1 MTEKTTRKH
10 NRYVVLI
17 ILCICEVMYLLPYL
31 RWTFYDPM
39 IKGFGFTNT
48 QLASLG
54 SVFGFI
60 SLFGY
65 ILGGPICD
73 RFSPRK
79 ILSAAFLI
87 TAIGGFWFALYPPYW
102 ACVIIH
108 VMWGIATAVLVWD
121 CMIRVTRSL
130 ASSKEQGLFFGL
142 LEGGRGALNTITS
155 FATVALFVAFGSTI
169 ASLRQVIIIISVLCV
184 VGAILVIIF
193 ISDEIPGSEGDTKI
207 NVHEI
212 IDVLK
217 TPAVWLIAIVIL
229 CNYSVYTGGT
239 YLTSYLTDIMGVS
252 VAVSAVIAVFRN
264 YVLMMLGGPIGGFF
278 GDRFSISKVI
288 ITCFVFIVIALGA
301 FIVLPNGY
309 GVAIPVIMMMALYL
323 GLFLMR
329 GIYFGTV
336 DQVKIPMRITGTAV
350 GIISLIGFFPEVFMN
365 TISGYLLD
373 TYPGY
378 DGYHYLFIILFVF
391 AIIGFITSLFL
402 QRNIRKKN
410 STDRIT
416 SNNK

>member
-1 MTEKTTRKH
+1 MTKKATKKH

-17 ILCICEVMYLLPYL
+17 ILCICEAMYLLPYL

-39 IKGFGFTNT
+39 IEGFGFTNT

-54 SVFGFI
+54 SIFGFI
-60 SLFGY
+60 SIFGY

-108 VMWGIATAVLVWD
+108 IMWGIATSVLLWD

-130 ASSKEQGLFFGL
+130 ASSEEQGLFFGL
-142 LEGGRGALNTITS
+142 LEGGRGAVDTVTS
-155 FATVALFVAFGSTI
+155 FAIVALFAALGGTI
-169 ASLRQVIIIISVLCV
+169 ASLRQIIIITSVLCV
-184 VGAILVIIF
+184 AGAVLVNIF
-193 ISDEIPGSEGDTKI
+193 ISDEIPGSQGETKI
-207 NVHEI
+207 KAHEI

-229 CNYSVYTGGT
+229 CNYSVFTGGT
-239 YLTSYLTDIMGVS
+239 YLTSYLTDIMGVT
-252 VAVSAVIAVFRN
+252 VAVSAVIAIFRN

-288 ITCFVFIVIALGA
+288 ITCFVLIVVALGA
-301 FIVLPNGY
+301 FIMLPSGS
-309 GVAIPVIMMMALYL
+309 GVAVSVIMMMALYL

-336 DQVKIPMRITGTAV
+336 DQAKIPMKITGTAV
-350 GIISLIGFFPEVFMN
+350 GIISLVGFIPEVFMN

-378 DGYHYLFIILFVF
+378 DGYHYLFLILFAF
-391 AIIGFITSLFL
+391 AIIGLITSLFL
-402 QRNIRKKN
+402 QRNIRKN
-410 STDRIT
+410 SIDLN
-416 SNNK
+416 SSK

>member
-1 MTEKTTRKH
+1 MTKKTTRKF
-10 NRYVVLI
+10 NRYVVLV
-17 ILCICEVMYLLPYL
+17 ILCICEIMYLLPYL

-39 IKGFGFTNT
+39 IEAFGFTNT

-54 SVFGFI
+54 SIFGFI

-65 ILGGPICD
+65 ILGGPVCD

-87 TAIGGFWFALYPPYW
+87 TAIGGFCFALYPPYLV
-102 ACVIIH
+102 CVIIH
-108 VMWGIATAVLVWD
+108 VMWGIATGVFLWD
-121 CMIRVTRSL
+121 CMIRVTRFL
-130 ASSKEQGLFFGL
+130 ASSEEQGRFFGL
-142 LEGGRGALNTITS
+142 LEGGRGAVSTITS
-155 FATVALFVAFGSTI
+155 FAIVALFASLGSTI
-169 ASLRQVIIIISVLCV
+169 ASLRQIIIIISVLCV
-184 VGAILVIIF
+184 VGAILVILF
-193 ISDEIPGSEGDTKI
+193 VSDEIPGSGGETKI

-212 IDVLK
+212 IKVLK

-301 FIVLPNGY
+301 FILLPSGA
-309 GVAIPVIMMMALYL
+309 GVVISVIMMMALYL
-323 GLFLMR
+323 GLFFMR

-336 DQVKIPMRITGTAV
+336 DQAKIPLKITGTAV

-365 TISGYLLD
+365 TISGFLLD
-373 TYPGY
+373 AYPGY
-378 DGYHYLFIILFVF
+378 DGYHYLFIILFIF
-391 AIIGFITSLFL
+391 AIIGFVTSLFL
-402 QRNIRKKN
+402 QRNIRKNN
-410 STDRIT
+410 SERNGNHYD
-416 SNNK
+416 K